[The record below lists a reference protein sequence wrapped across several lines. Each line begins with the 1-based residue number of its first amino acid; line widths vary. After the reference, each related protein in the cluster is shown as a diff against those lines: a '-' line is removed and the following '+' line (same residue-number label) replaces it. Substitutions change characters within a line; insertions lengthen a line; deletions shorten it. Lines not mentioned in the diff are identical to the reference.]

1 MHFLTLHVPNTLL
14 HTSSQHNITEKPCS
28 VFYSE
33 DVPQLGPIAASS
45 VSPHNLSLSWSTV
58 SGHFDGFVIRVS
70 DSEQQS
76 DTLEFRLP
84 GEIRNI
90 TISNLMDATGYDIEL
105 YGISHGRHTP
115 SVLAHAVTGTMYF
128 THILNSSLVVVLHQ
142 IF

>member
-1 MHFLTLHVPNTLL
+1 MFFF
-14 HTSSQHNITEKPCS
+14 C
-28 VFYSE
+28 SE

-70 DSEQQS
+70 DPEQQS

-84 GEIRNI
+84 GEARNF

-115 SVLAHAVTGTMYF
+115 SVLAHGVTGTTYF
-128 THILNSSLVVVLHQ
+128 PHILNSHHL
-142 IF
+142 

>member
-1 MHFLTLHVPNTLL
+1 MFLF
-14 HTSSQHNITEKPCS
+14 C
-28 VFYSE
+28 SE
-33 DVPQLGPIAASS
+33 DVPLLGSIAASS

-70 DSEQQS
+70 DPEQQS

-84 GEIRNI
+84 GEARNI

-115 SVLAHAVTGTMYF
+115 SVLAHAVTGTIYF
-128 THILNSSLVVVLHQ
+128 TDVLKSLNL
-142 IF
+142 